1 MLRGHPLI
9 SCGLHPFGLHLLC
22 VQHVSRERERIVVWF
37 DAVST
42 SFDFELLCYY
52 LCLVSL

>member
-9 SCGLHPFGLHLLC
+9 SRGLRPFGLHLVC
-22 VQHVSRERERIVVWF
+22 VQFDSRERERIVVWF

-42 SFDFELLCYY
+42 SFDFELRCYY